1 MVAAPLAVTVGE
13 TAPQADCGHDTIQA
27 TPIFA
32 ESLVTVALKLAVAR
46 TCTVADVW
54 ESDTLM
60 VDDVLELPPPPHPAT
75 RAVKTQI
82 MVPVEDWRLVHIEF
96 VQCPEEGTYL
106 R

>member
-1 MVAAPLAVTVGE
+1 MIAAPLAVTVGE
-13 TAPQADCGHDTIQA
+13 TAPQADCGHDTVQA

-82 MVPVEDWRLVHIEF
+82 AWKRKKERSRRPSRTAEVFII
-96 VQCPEEGTYL
+96 
-106 R
+106 